1 MVKNDKWRAK
11 AELESNHGEN
21 KIKRKL
27 KKNREAPSSLQS
39 VNMCQ
44 GNHRYKRKKKN
55 LKKKHNTENKACNC
69 V

>member
-39 VNMCQ
+39 VNVCQ
-44 GNHRYKRKKKN
+44 GNHRYKRKKN
-55 LKKKHNTENKACNC
+55 LKKNNTENKACNC